1 MPLPFVCS
9 PADLLAVVP
18 YQLGFYPRASVVIV
32 CLDAADRVVGMIR
45 IDTGP
50 LPPPPG
56 SAEVAAVAALL
67 RRQAGGL
74 VILGFE
80 EAQGSSD
87 AVRCWLARLAA
98 DGGVAVVAHLVV
110 RDGRW
115 WDVECVDPTCC
126 PAPGRPVPPPARV
139 SVVAEWVGRGVA
151 PLADRAAVARQL
163 DSGPRAAEVAVALS
177 RQRSPYQARAHSS
190 AHPGDRPPD
199 GDGAAAPAWEAI
211 LDPGGRHPP
220 VRALPAHLL
229 AAAALALQGTEHRDA
244 VICWLAPDL
253 VPPDLAPPD
262 RGCSPLSRMLGEPP
276 WAQRHGTR
284 DATTVIGP
292 ASTAARSGY
301 PLPTAT
307 APVDMPAQVLRCQ
320 HRLID
325 LVACLPRDEQVVA
338 LSVLASFAWW
348 RGDGPLAA
356 VALERAV
363 TIDPGDSLSGVLLRM
378 VRLGVRPWAT
388 G

>member
-1 MPLPFVCS
+1 MAPLPFVCS

-18 YQLGFYPRASVVIV
+18 YQLGFYPRASVVAV
-32 CLDAADRVVGMIR
+32 CLDAADRVLGMIR

-50 LPPPPG
+50 RPPPPG
-56 SAEVAAVAALL
+56 SAEGAALAALL
-67 RRQAGGL
+67 RRQTGGL

-87 AVRCWLARLAA
+87 AVRSWLARLAA
-98 DGGVAVVAHLVV
+98 HGGVAVVAHLVV

-139 SVVAEWVGRGVA
+139 PVVAEWVGRGVA

-163 DSGPRAAEVAVALS
+163 DSGPRGAEVAAELS
-177 RQRSPYQARAHSS
+177 RQRSPHRAHAHSS
-190 AHPGDRPPD
+190 APPGKRPPA
-199 GDGAAAPAWEAI
+199 GDGAAAAAWEAI

-253 VPPDLAPPD
+253 APPG
-262 RGCSPLSRMLGEPP
+262 RCCSPLSRILGEPP
-276 WAQRHGTR
+276 WAQQHGTR
-284 DATTVIGP
+284 DATTVD
-292 ASTAARSGY
+292 
-301 PLPTAT
+301 
-307 APVDMPAQVLRCQ
+307 VPAQVMRCQ

-325 LVACLPRDEQVVA
+325 LVACLPRAEQVVA